1 MTFLKVLQPGAT
13 TPIFVS
19 TAREATFAE
28 GFYDEEQQEAHPF
41 RWMGAHASLRIT
53 PNSNPVYLELWVLS
67 EFHDLSQTLVI
78 RAGDRVERCAL
89 VHGWSPMSVAL
100 PAGIDRID
108 LEVDRMFPGEYHPSD
123 SRTLGVRVRDPRVH
137 GDLERHTAIQM
148 QHRNLVLNTR
158 EILDARTELA
168 STPPGLGIDLHGACN
183 VKPPCVYCDWDSS
196 KELEGENVDVPFTR
210 ETLRE
215 WGPFFDQSATL
226 TNCSIGEPFMM
237 KNFDDLLD
245 TFGNAGKMLEMTTNG
260 QILTDRNIQK
270 LLGRPIDLFISL
282 DAATPLT
289 YSRLRNDTFE
299 KIIGNLRRL
308 IAAKGGKGRPPG
320 VHLVFM
326 PMKCNIDELDAFVQL
341 CAELGVDRMVFRPL
355 NYSDGLTLDWKRAG
369 YHFVYKDEL
378 LPFER
383 LVGASARGARL
394 ARALGVEF
402 DDQMD
407 FGGSLRELFDQSP
420 ALHDDP
426 VKPGPGVTASLATTE
441 PTAAPAPPVTASPG
455 AHVREPETERS
466 GTEIAGRPA
475 LPSLGDE
482 RFPACLEPWRRLYIL
497 RRGVLP
503 CCYGC
508 EPIAPMQDYRQ
519 AWNSPLMQGIR
530 RELLGGRL
538 HDYCLRSTSC
548 PIVRKW
554 EATAMLPLRQRVL
567 MRARHAWWRLNR
579 DTHDVPNKYVYFP
592 VRALVAGIGRA
603 VRKTIG

>member
-13 TPIFVS
+13 TPPLVS
-19 TAREATFAE
+19 TARAVAFEE
-28 GFYDEEQQEAHPF
+28 GFYAEEQQEGHPF
-41 RWMGAHASLRIT
+41 RWMGRHASLRLAPD
-53 PNSNPVYLELWVLS
+53 PNPLYVEVGVLS
-67 EFHDLSQTLVI
+67 EFHDLSQSLIV
-78 RAGDRVERCAL
+78 RAGDRVERCTL
-89 VHGWSPMSVAL
+89 VHGWSSVSVAL
-100 PAGIDRID
+100 PAGIDRVD
-108 LEVDRMFPGEYHPSD
+108 LEVDRIFPREYHPSD
-123 SRTLGVRVRDPRVH
+123 SRMLGVRVRDPRVH
-137 GDLERHTAIQM
+137 SDVERHAAIQM

-158 EILDARTELA
+158 EILEGRTTLA

-196 KELEGENVDVPFTR
+196 KELEGQNVDAPFTR
-210 ETLRE
+210 ETLDE
-215 WGPFFDQSATL
+215 WGPFFDQSVTL

-245 TFGNAGKMLEMTTNG
+245 TFGNAGKTLEMTTNG

-270 LLGRPIDLFISL
+270 LLGRPIELLISL

-289 YSRLRNDTFE
+289 YSRLRNDTFDR
-299 KIIGNLRRL
+299 IIGNLRRL
-308 IAAKGGKGRPPG
+308 IAAKGGKGRPPA

-341 CAELGVDRMVFRPL
+341 SADLGVDRMVLRPL
-355 NYSDGLTLDWKRAG
+355 NYSDGLTLDWTRAG

-378 LPFER
+378 LPFDR
-383 LVGASARGARL
+383 LVQASARAARL
-394 ARALGVEF
+394 ARTLGVDL
-402 DDQMD
+402 DDQMN
-407 FGGSLRELFDQSP
+407 FGGNLREWFDQSP
-420 ALHDDP
+420 PPHDAA
-426 VKPGPGVTASLATTE
+426 VLGPAD
-441 PTAAPAPPVTASPG
+441 TAATASPD
-455 AHVREPETERS
+455 AHDRSLETERS
-466 GTEIAGRPA
+466 NAEIAAQPP

-519 AWNSPLMQGIR
+519 AWNSKLMQGIR
-530 RELLGGRL
+530 RALLEGRF
-538 HDYCLRSTSC
+538 HDYCLRSTAC

-554 EATAMLPLRQRVL
+554 EAASMLPLRQRVL

-579 DTHDVPNKYVYFP
+579 DTGDVPNKYVYFP
-592 VRALVAGIGRA
+592 VRAFVSGIGRA